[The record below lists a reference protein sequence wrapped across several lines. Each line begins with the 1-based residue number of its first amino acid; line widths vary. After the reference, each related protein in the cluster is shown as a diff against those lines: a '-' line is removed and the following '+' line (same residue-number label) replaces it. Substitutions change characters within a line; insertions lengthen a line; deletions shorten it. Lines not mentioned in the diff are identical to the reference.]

1 MCPADGEPGH
11 PQTGPCRPQGSPGA
25 KSFPSA
31 PPDSPPRVTGVGPAE
46 TSSTHT
52 RHAMGTPL
60 GPTPALRCQMLTLRP
75 SGQCFWWGPA
85 QSARLP
91 LQRTFLPDV
100 TRGGRSAVVSSALG
114 AGGGSETGVGDRD
127 SITTGQALPLL
138 PGVGGDWPQ
147 PRRPWLLLAQL
158 WVGRVRHPTPSVPR
172 HPYSL
177 GWLEREATATTQV
190 PPWTGYLR
198 CTLQGNHREPLVC
211 IRRSTDG
218 GGRPKAALRVPSR
231 ETPDPE
237 RGVGQKDIE
246 QVLA

>member
-1 MCPADGEPGH
+1 
-11 PQTGPCRPQGSPGA
+11 
-25 KSFPSA
+25 
-31 PPDSPPRVTGVGPAE
+31 
-46 TSSTHT
+46 
-52 RHAMGTPL
+52 MGTPL

-114 AGGGSETGVGDRD
+114 AGGGSETGVGDKD